1 MRTSISSSAGNFRSG
16 TFTGGCFTGS
26 HFTDSNITDSNIT
39 DSIAAGTDMDKM
51 TFVTRHEA
59 FFFRSGGIFR
69 RLSGGSLALLL
80 AASLFLMP
88 GAVLAYDVKAVMQQ
102 DEYVIIDNESGIQ
115 ALADEAAPVTP
126 LTRSCKKPMRLAVA
140 QRGSYDEFQ
149 TFMRALLDKLHHDG
163 YLKMNASLHDSL
175 YVFDDPDTWK
185 LLSEGSRGGCVELI
199 PDGLYTGSWENGEIW
214 DQASGELK
222 RRIASDHDVDMLL
235 GLGLASGVKFADPS
249 LGIPVMIGDASSPET
264 AGIIGPGEFSDK
276 PGIHVQKYPKRIS
289 MAMRS
294 YYSIFSF
301 KKLGMMADVDETIR
315 KMQSYEVIRNVGRE
329 EGFEVVP
336 CFGSFQDKTDNKN
349 IREFERCRAELL
361 DKGIDA
367 LYMPVFDGLEEE
379 QFFSYIQPFV
389 ENDVIIM
396 GDGATAGAKRVEK
409 GVLVSLV
416 EVGLEESGRFEA
428 DVMEHI
434 IDGVP
439 PEKISQYY
447 NTNMAFALN
456 LKTARLVNWKPSF
469 EFLMLV
475 EYLFENINFK

>member
-1 MRTSISSSAGNFRSG
+1 
-16 TFTGGCFTGS
+16 
-26 HFTDSNITDSNIT
+26 
-39 DSIAAGTDMDKM
+39 MDKKV
-51 TFVTRHEA
+51 FA
-59 FFFRSGGIFR
+59 G
-69 RLSGGSLALLL
+69 RLSAFLL
-80 AASLFLMP
+80 AAVFLIP
-88 GAVLAYDVKAVMQQ
+88 GASMAQDLREKPR
-102 DEYVIIDNESGIQ
+102 DEYVIIDDS
-115 ALADEAAPVTP
+115 AVHLAPLDQAAPVIAES
-126 LTRSCKKPMRLAVA
+126 RRCEKPMRLAVV
-140 QRGSYDEFQ
+140 QRGRYGEFQ
-149 TFMRALLDKLHHDG
+149 TVMRALLDKLYHDG
-163 YLKMNASLHDSL
+163 YLKMNTALHESAFA
-175 YVFDDPDTWK
+175 FDDPDTWK
-185 LLSEGSRGGCVELI
+185 RLSEGSRGGCVELI
-199 PDGLYTGSWENGEIW
+199 SDGLYTGSWESGEIW
-214 DQASGELK
+214 DQVSGELK
-222 RRIASDHDVDMLL
+222 RRIASDHDVDMVL
-235 GLGLASGVKFADPS
+235 GLGLAAGVKFADPS
-249 LGIPVMIGDASSPET
+249 LGIPVMIAYASSPED

-276 PGIHVQKYPKRIS
+276 PGIHVQKYPRRTA

-315 KMQSYEVIRNVGRE
+315 KMQSYEVIRKVGRE

-379 QFFSYIQPFV
+379 RFFSYIQPFV

-396 GDGATAGAKRVEK
+396 GDGATSGAKRVEK

-439 PEKISQYY
+439 PDKISQYY

>member
-1 MRTSISSSAGNFRSG
+1 MRTSISSSAVSFAGGEMAFAARRKAFFSRRSG
-16 TFTGGCFTGS
+16 
-26 HFTDSNITDSNIT
+26 IL
-39 DSIAAGTDMDKM
+39 
-51 TFVTRHEA
+51 
-59 FFFRSGGIFR
+59 R
-69 RLSGGSLALLL
+69 RLSDRLPALLL
-80 AASLFLMP
+80 AGSLFLMP
-88 GAVLAYDVKAVMQQ
+88 GPLMAHDLRGNPHLEN
-102 DEYVIIDNESGIQ
+102 EYVIIDDESGSQ
-115 ALADEAAPVTP
+115 AMADEAAPVKQE
-126 LTRSCKKPMRLAVA
+126 TRSCKKPVRLAVV
-140 QRGSYDEFQ
+140 QRGKHGDSQ
-149 TFMRALLDKLHHDG
+149 KIMRALLDKLHHDG

-199 PDGLYTGSWENGEIW
+199 PDGLYTGFWENGEIW
-214 DQASGELK
+214 DQVSGELK
-222 RRIASDHDVDMLL
+222 RRITSDHDVDMLL
-235 GLGLASGVKFADPS
+235 GVGLAAGIEFADPS
-249 LGIPVMIGDASSPET
+249 LGIPVMIVNASSPET

-294 YYSIFSF
+294 YYSIFHF
-301 KKLGMMADVDETIR
+301 KKLGMMADMDETIR
-315 KMQSYEVIRNVGRE
+315 KMQSYEVIRKVGQE
-329 EGFEVVP
+329 EGFEVIP
-336 CFGSFQDKTDNKN
+336 CIGGFQDKTGGKN

-361 DKGIDA
+361 ANGIDA
-367 LYMPVFDGLEEE
+367 LYMPVFDGLDDEK
-379 QFFSYIQPFV
+379 FFSYIQPFV
-389 ENDVIIM
+389 DKDVIVM
-396 GDGATAGAKRVEK
+396 GSGDTSGTKRVEK